1 MKKNLKFF
9 ALALV
14 MASTTSAMAQ
24 LSIGPRAAVSFSNAA
39 FDSDEDVNS
48 GNLLGFAFGAVAE
61 IGISERFAIQPE
73 VLFSQSGFVLKDE
86 FEFSGEPADLNV
98 RYSYLQIPLLAKLKF
113 GSGAAVFNVF
123 AGPHVGF
130 GLGDIN
136 FEAEL
141 MGEKDTDIQS
151 WEDTGF
157 SRFDFGV
164 TGGVGVSFAAGLGKL
179 GLDLRYQLG
188 LNNISDE
195 DGDGDEDKVSNRN
208 FQAGVSYLIPIGGK

>member
-1 MKKNLKFF
+1 MEKKMKFF
-9 ALALV
+9 VVALAV
-14 MASTTSAMAQ
+14 AFTTSAMAQ
-24 LSIGPRAAVSFSNAA
+24 LSIGPRAAVNFSNAA
-39 FDSDEDVNS
+39 FDSDEEVNS

-61 IGISERFAIQPE
+61 IGISDMFAIQPE
-73 VLFSQSGFVLKDE
+73 VSFSQSGFVLKDE
-86 FEFSGEPADLNV
+86 FELLGESVDLNV
-98 RYSYLQIPLLAKLKF
+98 RYNYLQIPLLAKLKF
-113 GSGAAVFNVF
+113 GSGPAVVNVF

-130 GLGDIN
+130 GLGDID

-141 MGEKDTDIQS
+141 MGEKETDTQS

-164 TGGVGVSFAAGLGKL
+164 TGGVGVSFAAGPGKL
-179 GLDLRYQLG
+179 GIDLRYQLG

-195 DGDGDEDKVSNRN
+195 DGDDDKASNRN